1 VEPNEGRV
9 IRFPSGQDA
18 GRAARG
24 VARREGAGTTDD
36 AYDRF
41 ARAIVDACRGID
53 DPSERQWLLDALWR
67 SRQDLLDRER
77 EGEAIRA
84 GLGARF
90 ATTLM
95 DTLRAEMRRHP
106 SSG

>member
-1 VEPNEGRV
+1 V
-9 IRFPSGQDA
+9 IRFPSGPDA
-18 GRAARG
+18 GRAVRAGARG
-24 VARREGAGTTDD
+24 DGAGVRDD

-41 ARAIVDACRGID
+41 ARAIVEACRGID
-53 DPSERQWLLDALWR
+53 DASERQWLLDALWR
-67 SRQDLLDRER
+67 SRQELLERER

-90 ATTLM
+90 ATTLVE
-95 DTLRAEMRRHP
+95 TLRAEIRRHP